1 MSTIEATLSTR
12 AVVSS
17 VNESD
22 EVLSNKV
29 SEQEEN
35 NNEIAYLKVKT
46 KKIKV
51 CLNHIENIVTTI
63 EDKFA
68 VKVDISLLEDGHYR
82 EYFRISSNPF
92 CPDAIEEV
100 KRMLLEIENK
110 NNL

>member
-17 VNESD
+17 LNESD
-22 EVLSNKV
+22 EVVSSKV

-35 NNEIAYLKVKT
+35 SNEMAYLKVKT
-46 KKIKV
+46 KKIQV
-51 CLNHIENIVTTI
+51 CLNQLENII
-63 EDKFA
+63 SSIAEKFA
-68 VKVDISLLEDGHYR
+68 VKVDISLLDEGHYR
-82 EYFRISSNPF
+82 EYFRISSDTS

-110 NNL
+110 K